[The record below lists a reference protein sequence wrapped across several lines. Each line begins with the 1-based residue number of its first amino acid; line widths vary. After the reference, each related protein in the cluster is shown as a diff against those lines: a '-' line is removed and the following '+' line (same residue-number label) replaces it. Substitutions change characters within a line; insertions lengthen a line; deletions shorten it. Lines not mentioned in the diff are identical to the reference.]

1 MLPILQIFPK
11 GFQWGVVP
19 FSGFLIGW
27 YLDTKETERLSL
39 FRDKSALYGRELKEG
54 EKPSWP

>member
-1 MLPILQIFPK
+1 MIPILPK

-19 FSGFLIGW
+19 FAGFLFGW
-27 YLDTKETERLSL
+27 YLDIRETERYSL